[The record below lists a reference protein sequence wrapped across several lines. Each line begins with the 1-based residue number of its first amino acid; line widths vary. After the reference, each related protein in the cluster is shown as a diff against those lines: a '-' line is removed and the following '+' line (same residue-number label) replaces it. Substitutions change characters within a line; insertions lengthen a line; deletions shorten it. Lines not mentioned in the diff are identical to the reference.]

1 MKREYDNWIMIRG
14 IIKLPL
20 SLQTSIRSM
29 FLLYNFLYTPTLF
42 LSLPVYLHLP
52 FLPPI
57 STFFLALHPILSP
70 TSQPRLPSIRLLR
83 LNHPCSPQ
91 LPYSTRNH
99 VLSLSLSLSLSLT
112 LAMNPCPYYL
122 SIMTIGSFYAN
133 DRVHASTLFHLFA
146 KSRGLIGH
154 KVGLWLSKGRTSP
167 YSYIVAI
174 YHFLLLDLAVLF
186 LSILPS

>member
-1 MKREYDNWIMIRG
+1 MIRG

-99 VLSLSLSLSLSLT
+99 VLSLSLSLVGHESMLILLVYNDDWILLRKRPCSRFYPVSSVCQKSGFDWSQSG
-112 LAMNPCPYYL
+112 AMCQ
-122 SIMTIGSFYAN
+122 
-133 DRVHASTLFHLFA
+133 
-146 KSRGLIGH
+146 
-154 KVGLWLSKGRTSP
+154 
-167 YSYIVAI
+167 
-174 YHFLLLDLAVLF
+174 
-186 LSILPS
+186 